1 MPTIPVHESIEKEN
15 FRLQDK
21 QSYRARR
28 NQKGGG
34 GGKKGRNGRRKYWWR
49 RKRRKKRR
57 GKRMWSSKRTRLA
70 EWKTCSGFYDLQLT
84 FPLVYQTSMAIID
97 ELR

>member
-34 GGKKGRNGRRKYWWR
+34 GGKK
-49 RKRRKKRR
+49 RKKWKEKILVEEEEEEKE
-57 GKRMWSSKRTRLA
+57 KREKDVEQQKNKIGRMENMLWFL
-70 EWKTCSGFYDLQLT
+70 
-84 FPLVYQTSMAIID
+84 
-97 ELR
+97 